1 MIFRIYLLELLYL
14 TTWEHLMYSYA
25 VLFVFR
31 SDLEHLIYSEQDT
44 ADKKTRK
51 DKKAKLKQL
60 NGFYITSF
68 IISPFV
74 V

>member
-1 MIFRIYLLELLYL
+1 
-14 TTWEHLMYSYA
+14 MYSYA

-44 ADKKTRK
+44 ADKKTKRP
-51 DKKAKLKQL
+51 KLKQL

>member
-1 MIFRIYLLELLYL
+1 
-14 TTWEHLMYSYA
+14 MYSYT

-51 DKKAKLKQL
+51 DKKAK
-60 NGFYITSF
+60 TEAA
-68 IISPFV
+68 
-74 V
+74 

>member
-1 MIFRIYLLELLYL
+1 
-14 TTWEHLMYSYA
+14 MYSYA

-44 ADKKTRK
+44 ADKRQEKTKRP
-51 DKKAKLKQL
+51 KLKQL